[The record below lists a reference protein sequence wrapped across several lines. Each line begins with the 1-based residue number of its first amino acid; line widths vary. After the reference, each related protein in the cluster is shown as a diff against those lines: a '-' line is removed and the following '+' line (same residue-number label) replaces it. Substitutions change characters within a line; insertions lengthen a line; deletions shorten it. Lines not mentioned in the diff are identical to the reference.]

1 MGNHKGFT
9 LIELVV
15 VIVVLGIL
23 AAVAVPKFIDLQS
36 EARTAAVK
44 GIAGGLGSASALN
57 YAAKAAGKPAALI
70 ADTSGGC
77 SDTVASSL
85 TTSYSSGD
93 YTVTAAAWAGT
104 PALGDTMTCTVA
116 DATDGTFT
124 ATFSLIY
131 VTP

>member
-1 MGNHKGFT
+1 MSNQNGFT

-57 YAAKAAGKPAALI
+57 YAAKAAGKSAV
-70 ADTSGGC
+70 DTTGGC
-77 SDTVASSL
+77 SNAVATNL
-85 TTSYSSGD
+85 TTSYSSAD
-93 YTVTAAAWAGT
+93 YTVTAAPWAGS
-104 PALGDTMTCTVA
+104 PSLGDTMACTVA
-116 DATDGTFT
+116 DATDGTFS